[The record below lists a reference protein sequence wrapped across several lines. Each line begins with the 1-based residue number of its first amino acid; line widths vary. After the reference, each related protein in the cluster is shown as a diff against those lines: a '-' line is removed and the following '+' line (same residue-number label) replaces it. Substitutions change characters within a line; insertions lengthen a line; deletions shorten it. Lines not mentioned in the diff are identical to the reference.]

1 MSNGRLVLTRKP
13 GEALCFIIKNTDNTS
28 TEFKLSIDKTFGSQV
43 RLSVDAPANVQI
55 LREEL
60 LQTTLN

>member
-28 TEFKLSIDKTFGSQV
+28 TEFKLSIDKTHGSQV
-43 RLSVDAPANVQI
+43 RLSVDAPDNVRV

-60 LQTTLN
+60 VEAY